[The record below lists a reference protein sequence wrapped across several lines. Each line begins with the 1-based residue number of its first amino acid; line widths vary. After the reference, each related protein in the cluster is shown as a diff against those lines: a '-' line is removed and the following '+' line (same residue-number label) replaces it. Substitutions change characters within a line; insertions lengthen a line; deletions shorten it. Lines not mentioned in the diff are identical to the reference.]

1 MKLDIFQGFQ
11 LKTMLF
17 DYDSFQFRRMF
28 RGAGSFSLTLND
40 LTEKENLM
48 EDTIII
54 ARNDAWIIENVHGY
68 KNIRGEMTLE
78 LSGRHINAILERRV
92 VESFTVNTTDTIETQ
107 LRQLITV
114 QSVFGGNIAKP
125 AEPVNGQD
133 ERRINAQP
141 LTVPPVFAA
150 G

>member
-1 MKLDIFQGFQ
+1 
-11 LKTMLF
+11 
-17 DYDSFQFRRMF
+17 MF

-107 LRQLITV
+107 LRQLITDNFI
-114 QSVFGGNIAKP
+114 SP
-125 AEPVNGQD
+125 
-133 ERRINAQP
+133 
-141 LTVPPVFAA
+141 TMAA
-150 G
+150 RKMEHF